1 MNTDM
6 KVLKKI
12 LVSQAQRYNKKC
24 IMFSIH
30 MSSIGEWIS

>member
-24 IMFSIH
+24 MFSIH